1 MASQRVT
8 VVARIKAKKG
18 LEKKVKEGLLS
29 LVGPTRLEKGCINYD
44 LHQSPDDPGLFMF
57 YENWKDMK
65 CLDKHLEMPYIK
77 AFMDGMKKAL
87 ARPVQ
92 VTLWVMVS
100 PGSNKTR
107 K

>member
-1 MASQRVT
+1 
-8 VVARIKAKKG
+8 
-18 LEKKVKEGLLS
+18 
-29 LVGPTRLEKGCINYD
+29 
-44 LHQSPDDPGLFMF
+44 MF

-100 PGSNKTR
+100 PGRNKR
-107 K
+107 KR

>member
-1 MASQRVT
+1 MASHGVT
-8 VVARIKAKKG
+8 VMARIKAKKG
-18 LEKKVKEGLLS
+18 MEKKVKEGLLS
-29 LVGPTRLEKGCINYD
+29 LLGPTRLEKGCINYE
-44 LHQSPDDPGLFMF
+44 LHQSADDPGLFMF

-100 PGSNKTR
+100 PRRDR
-107 K
+107 KRK